1 MPVIPNLNMNQ
12 HSNLKRSFLGVPKVV
27 NNNRKH
33 KVVEI
38 NLYRRTNMKMAKIAN
53 DAKYRNDENFDT
65 SQFEPLNFQIVN
77 IKKA

>member
-1 MPVIPNLNMNQ
+1 
-12 HSNLKRSFLGVPKVV
+12 
-27 NNNRKH
+27 
-33 KVVEI
+33 
-38 NLYRRTNMKMAKIAN
+38 MKMAKIAN